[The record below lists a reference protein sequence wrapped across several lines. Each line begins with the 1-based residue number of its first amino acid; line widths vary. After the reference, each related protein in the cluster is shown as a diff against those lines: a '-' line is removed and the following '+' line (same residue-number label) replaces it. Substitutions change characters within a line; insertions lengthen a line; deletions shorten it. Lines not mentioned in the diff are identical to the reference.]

1 MNLTKFDAV
10 KVTALQKIIYKLFFF
25 FLIAIGC
32 TLILFSLQFIES
44 DIFWDLGIYAKAIN
58 IFNNGGDPYSPNQLG
73 GYLSFVYHPLI
84 LHGMALFGSWLFPV
98 LVTFYIASMVYFLF
112 SLRNNSNLWL
122 SLFLAFAYCGIGF
135 ISLAS
140 GNLTVFL
147 HLILLAILVKGSSQD
162 LGQNKNQN
170 LSSFTSTN
178 TAFVILVIAFS
189 IIKPYFL
196 VYLVIPLIM
205 QWGKN
210 EGIAKTIRLILT
222 WVSIFFALMISSS
235 LFYST
240 EFSAFITSLQNQTLG
255 KRDLGYGFVMFFY
268 DYYLSAGSLIYR
280 AFVLH
285 FAIAV
290 LLLLIS
296 IYLAIKNKW
305 LSANN
310 LKSAYFPFLLYFLL
324 TLFNHRLKVYDLFHA
339 FFALY
344 VYFFS
349 LIPSTVSRLL
359 FLLAYALSLAQLI
372 GSIFFASQGI
382 FANPINVYY
391 WSMGIIFLIIIV
403 TLAKPAP
410 N

>member
-1 MNLTKFDAV
+1 MQIQKSLIPWILTISIA
-10 KVTALQKIIYKLFFF
+10 IIW
-25 FLIAIGC
+25 LIASFQHFEGG
-32 TLILFSLQFIES
+32 
-44 DIFWDLGIYAKAIN
+44 IFWDLGIYAKAIN

-84 LHGMALFGSWLFPV
+84 LHSMALFGSWLFPL

-135 ISLAS
+135 ISVAS

-324 TLFNHRLKVYDLFHA
+324 TLFNPRLKVYDLFPA

-349 LIPSTVSRLL
+349 LIPSTVSRLF
-359 FLLAYALSLAQLI
+359 FLLAYTLSLAQLI

-391 WSMGIIFLIIIV
+391 WSMGIVFLIIIV

>member
-1 MNLTKFDAV
+1 MMTIQKKFIP
-10 KVTALQKIIYKLFFF
+10 LLF
-25 FLIAIGC
+25 AIGIG
-32 TLILFSLQFIES
+32 LIWIFFALQFIEGG
-44 DIFWDLGIYAKAIN
+44 IFWDLGIYAKAIN

-84 LHGMALFGSWLFPV
+84 LHGMALFESWLFPA

-147 HLILLAILVKGSSQD
+147 HLILLAILVKSSSQD
-162 LGQNKNQN
+162 LSQNKNQN
-170 LSSFTSTN
+170 LSSFTSTNN

-196 VYLVIPLIM
+196 VYLAIPLIM

-210 EGIAKTIRLILT
+210 EVVAKTIRLILT

-240 EFSAFITSLQNQTLG
+240 EFSAFIASLQNQTLG

-268 DYYLSAGSLIYR
+268 DYYLSAGTLIYR

-305 LSANN
+305 LNTNN

-324 TLFNHRLKVYDLFHA
+324 TLFNPRLKVYDLFPA

-349 LIPSTVSRLL
+349 LKPSTVSRLL

-391 WSMGIIFLIIIV
+391 WSMGIVFLIIII

-410 N
+410 H

>member
-1 MNLTKFDAV
+1 MMTIQKKFIP
-10 KVTALQKIIYKLFFF
+10 LLF
-25 FLIAIGC
+25 AIGVG
-32 TLILFSLQFIES
+32 LIWIFFALQFIEGG
-44 DIFWDLGIYAKAIN
+44 IFWDLGIYAKAIN

-84 LHGMALFGSWLFPV
+84 LHGMALFESWLFPA

-222 WVSIFFALMISSS
+222 WVSIFFALLISSS

-305 LSANN
+305 LNTNN

-324 TLFNHRLKVYDLFHA
+324 TLFNPRLKVYDLFPA

-349 LIPSTVSRLL
+349 LKPSTISRLL
-359 FLLAYALSLAQLI
+359 FLLAYALSLTQLI

-410 N
+410 K

>member
-10 KVTALQKIIYKLFFF
+10 KVTYLQKIIYKLFFF
-25 FLIAIGC
+25 FLITIGC
-32 TLILFSLQFIES
+32 TLVLFSLKFIDN

-58 IFNNGGDPYSPNQLG
+58 IFNSGGDPYSPDQLG
-73 GYLSFVYHPLI
+73 GFLSFVYHPLI
-84 LHGMALFGSWLFPV
+84 LHGMALFGSWLLPV
-98 LVTFYIASMVYFLF
+98 LITFYFASMVYFLF

-162 LGQNKNQN
+162 LNQNKNQN

-178 TAFVILVIAFS
+178 TAFIILVIAFS

-285 FAIAV
+285 FAIAF

-296 IYLAIKNKW
+296 VYLAIKNKW
-305 LSANN
+305 LSTDNSN
-310 LKSAYFPFLLYFLL
+310 SAYFPFLLYFLL
-324 TLFNHRLKVYDLFHA
+324 TLFNPRLKVYDLFPA

-349 LIPSTVSRLL
+349 LKLSTVSRLL
-359 FLLAYALSLAQLI
+359 FLLAYALSLSQLI

-391 WSMGIIFLIIIV
+391 WSMSIIFLIIIV

>member
-1 MNLTKFDAV
+1 MMTI
-10 KVTALQKIIYKLFFF
+10 QKNFIPLLF
-25 FLIAIGC
+25 AIGIG
-32 TLILFSLQFIES
+32 LIWIFFALQFIEG

-84 LHGMALFGSWLFPV
+84 LHSMALFGSWLFPV

-178 TAFVILVIAFS
+178 TAFVILVITFS

-324 TLFNHRLKVYDLFHA
+324 TLFNPRLKVYDLFPA

-349 LIPSTVSRLL
+349 LITSTVSRLL

-403 TLAKPAP
+403 ALAKPAP

>member
-1 MNLTKFDAV
+1 MT
-10 KVTALQKIIYKLFFF
+10 IS
-25 FLIAIGC
+25 IAIIW
-32 TLILFSLQFIES
+32 LIVSFQHFES
-44 DIFWDLGIYAKAIN
+44 GIFWDLGVYTKAIN

-84 LHGMALFGSWLFPV
+84 LHGMALFGSWLLPV
-98 LVTFYIASMVYFLF
+98 LITFYFASMVYFLF

-122 SLFLAFAYCGIGF
+122 SLFLAFAYCGIGL

-147 HLILLAILVKGSSQD
+147 HLILLAILVKSLSQNLD
-162 LGQNKNQN
+162 QNKNQN
-170 LSSFTSTN
+170 LSSFTYTN
-178 TAFVILVIAFS
+178 TTFVILVIAFS
-189 IIKPYFL
+189 SIKPYFL
-196 VYLVIPLIM
+196 VYLAIPLIM

-210 EGIAKTIRLILT
+210 EGVAKTIRLVLT

-240 EFSAFITSLQNQTLG
+240 EFSAFIATLQNQTLG

-268 DYYLSAGSLIYR
+268 DYYLSAGPLIYR

-290 LLLLIS
+290 LLLLIV

-305 LSANN
+305 LSVNKLN
-310 LKSAYFPFLLYFLL
+310 SAYFPFLLYFLL
-324 TLFNHRLKVYDLFHA
+324 TLFNPRLKVYDLFPA

-349 LIPSTVSRLL
+349 LKSTTVSRLL
-359 FLLAYALSLAQLI
+359 FLVAYALSLTQLT
-372 GSIFFASQGI
+372 GSVFFASQGI
-382 FANPINVYY
+382 FANPINAYY

>member
-1 MNLTKFDAV
+1 MMTI
-10 KVTALQKIIYKLFFF
+10 QKNFILLLFTIGIGLIWIFF
-25 FLIAIGC
+25 A
-32 TLILFSLQFIES
+32 LQFIEGG
-44 DIFWDLGIYAKAIN
+44 IFWDLGIYAKAIN

-84 LHGMALFGSWLFPV
+84 LHSMALFGSWLFPL

-122 SLFLAFAYCGIGF
+122 SLFLAFAYCDIGF

-178 TAFVILVIAFS
+178 TAFVILVITFS

-196 VYLVIPLIM
+196 VYLAIPLIM

-210 EGIAKTIRLILT
+210 EGVAKTIRLILT

-240 EFSAFITSLQNQTLG
+240 EFSAFIASLQNQTLG

-268 DYYLSAGSLIYR
+268 DYYLSAGTLIYR

-324 TLFNHRLKVYDLFHA
+324 TLFNPRLKVYDLFPA

-349 LIPSTVSRLL
+349 LIPSTVSRLF
-359 FLLAYALSLAQLI
+359 FLLAYTLSLAQLI

>member
-1 MNLTKFDAV
+1 
-10 KVTALQKIIYKLFFF
+10 
-25 FLIAIGC
+25 
-32 TLILFSLQFIES
+32 
-44 DIFWDLGIYAKAIN
+44 
-58 IFNNGGDPYSPNQLG
+58 
-73 GYLSFVYHPLI
+73 
-84 LHGMALFGSWLFPV
+84 MALFGSWLLPV
-98 LVTFYIASMVYFLF
+98 LITFYFASMVYFLF

-162 LGQNKNQN
+162 LNQNKNQN

-178 TAFVILVIAFS
+178 TAFIILVIAFS

-285 FAIAV
+285 FAIAF

-296 IYLAIKNKW
+296 VYLAIKNKW
-305 LSANN
+305 LSTDNSN
-310 LKSAYFPFLLYFLL
+310 SAYFPFLLYFLL
-324 TLFNHRLKVYDLFHA
+324 TLFNPRLKVYDLFPA

-349 LIPSTVSRLL
+349 LKLSTVSRLL
-359 FLLAYALSLAQLI
+359 FLLAYALSLSQLI

-391 WSMGIIFLIIIV
+391 WSMSIIFLIIIV